1 MERENNARIELLNKR
16 IDTLIGDLADLR
28 SFLLEDFCSTSDSE
42 QKENR
47 MDQVLREETGKKCLL
62 LSCLLFSD
70 EELSYFVKAL
80 AEHILHSGTTGS
92 VVQGTVYSALP
103 LDDEE
108 LHRLEKQTSMFLK
121 KQVSLINV
129 IDESLIGG
137 FLISVDDKLLDASV
151 KKKIEDMRIRIET
164 GTEGGNL
171 L

>member
-1 MERENNARIELLNKR
+1 MQY
-16 IDTLIGDLADLR
+16 IGFR
-28 SFLLEDFCSTSDSE
+28 T
-42 QKENR
+42 KENR
-47 MDQVLREETGKKCLL
+47 MDRVLREETGKKCLL

-121 KQVSLINV
+121 KQVSLI
-129 IDESLIGG
+129 
-137 FLISVDDKLLDASV
+137 
-151 KKKIEDMRIRIET
+151 M
-164 GTEGGNL
+164 
-171 L
+171 

>member
-1 MERENNARIELLNKR
+1 M
-16 IDTLIGDLADLR
+16 
-28 SFLLEDFCSTSDSE
+28 
-42 QKENR
+42 
-47 MDQVLREETGKKCLL
+47 
-62 LSCLLFSD
+62 
-70 EELSYFVKAL
+70 
-80 AEHILHSGTTGS
+80 
-92 VVQGTVYSALP
+92 P